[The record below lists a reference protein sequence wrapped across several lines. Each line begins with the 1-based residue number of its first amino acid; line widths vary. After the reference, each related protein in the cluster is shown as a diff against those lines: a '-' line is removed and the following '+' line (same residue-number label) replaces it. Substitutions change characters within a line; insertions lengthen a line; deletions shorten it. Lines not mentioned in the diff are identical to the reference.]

1 MAAAALEETT
11 VARQLAKLKKCQVQP
26 RVESG
31 SAAVG
36 PKLPDLHHV
45 LTKSVDYSWLFR
57 GAYTA
62 NLVSNQSN
70 LAKELGQAPGVA
82 IAARARLAA

>member
-1 MAAAALEETT
+1 MVVAVAALEETT
-11 VARQLAKLKKCQVQP
+11 VATQLAKLKKCQVQP

-45 LTKSVDYSWLFR
+45 LTKSVDYS
-57 GAYTA
+57 
-62 NLVSNQSN
+62 
-70 LAKELGQAPGVA
+70 
-82 IAARARLAA
+82 